1 MKIELR
7 KASLSDA
14 EILWK
19 MQKAAFAPLYE
30 IYRDEGSPAMEP
42 LSRTQERLEQSET
55 SYYFILA
62 DGAPAGAIRV
72 RDWQGERPKVISPL
86 FVLPD
91 FQGRGIAQRAI
102 RRAEEIHG
110 SPDWLLDTIVTE
122 DKLRHLYEKMGY
134 RDTGKRCP
142 VNEKLTLVLY
152 YKA

>member
-14 EILWK
+14 ETLWK
-19 MQKAAFAPLYE
+19 MQKAAFTSIYE

-42 LSRTQERLEQSET
+42 LSRTQERLKQSET

-62 DGAPAGAIRV
+62 DRAYAGAIRV
-72 RDWQGERPKVISPL
+72 RDWQGERPKIISPL
-86 FVLPD
+86 FVLPEY
-91 FQGRGIAQRAI
+91 QGRGIAQQAI
-102 RRAEEIHG
+102 CLAEEIHG
-110 SPDWLLDTIVTE
+110 SHDWLLDTIVTE

-134 RDTGKRCP
+134 RDIGKRCS
-142 VNEKLTLVLY
+142 VNEKLTLMLY

>member
-42 LSRTQERLEQSET
+42 LSRTRERLEQSET

-62 DGAPAGAIRV
+62 DGATAGAIRV

-110 SPDWLLDTIVTE
+110 SPDWLLDTVVTE

>member
-42 LSRTQERLEQSET
+42 LSRTRERLEQSET

-86 FVLPD
+86 FVL
-91 FQGRGIAQRAI
+91 Q
-102 RRAEEIHG
+102 
-110 SPDWLLDTIVTE
+110 DTVVTE

>member
-14 EILWK
+14 ETLWK

-30 IYRDEGSPAMEP
+30 IYRDESSPAIEP

-55 SYYFILA
+55 SYYLILA

-72 RDWQGERPKVISPL
+72 RDWRGERSKVISPL
-86 FVLPD
+86 FVLPEY
-91 FQGRGIAQRAI
+91 QGRGIAQQAI
-102 RRAEEIHG
+102 RLAEEIHG
-110 SPDWLLDTIVTE
+110 SHDWLLDTIVTE

-142 VNEKLTLVLY
+142 VNEKLTLMLY
-152 YKA
+152 

>member
-14 EILWK
+14 ETLWK
-19 MQKAAFAPLYE
+19 MQKVAFAPLYE

-42 LSRTQERLEQSET
+42 LFRTQERLEQSET

-62 DGAPAGAIRV
+62 DGANAGAIRV
-72 RDWQGERPKVISPL
+72 RDWRGERPKVISPL

-91 FQGRGIAQRAI
+91 FQGHGIAQRAI
-102 RRAEEIHG
+102 RLAEEIHG
-110 SPDWLLDTIVTE
+110 SHDWLLDTIVTE

-134 RDTGKRCP
+134 RDTSKRCP
-142 VNEKLTLVLY
+142 INEKLTLMLY

>member
-1 MKIELR
+1 
-7 KASLSDA
+7 
-14 EILWK
+14 
-19 MQKAAFAPLYE
+19 
-30 IYRDEGSPAMEP
+30 MEP

-72 RDWQGERPKVISPL
+72 RDWQGERPEGPSAPRPRSRRT
-86 FVLPD
+86 FE
-91 FQGRGIAQRAI
+91 GRGIAQRAI

-110 SPDWLLDTIVTE
+110 SHDWLLDTVVTE

>member
-1 MKIELR
+1 M
-7 KASLSDA
+7 
-14 EILWK
+14 
-19 MQKAAFAPLYE
+19 
-30 IYRDEGSPAMEP
+30 
-42 LSRTQERLEQSET
+42 
-55 SYYFILA
+55 
-62 DGAPAGAIRV
+62 

-110 SPDWLLDTIVTE
+110 SHDWLLDTIVTE

>member
-91 FQGRGIAQRAI
+91 FQGAALPSGRSAKRRKSTAAMIGCWIPSLRRTSSAIFTRRWATGIPANAVRSM
-102 RRAEEIHG
+102 R
-110 SPDWLLDTIVTE
+110 
-122 DKLRHLYEKMGY
+122 
-134 RDTGKRCP
+134 
-142 VNEKLTLVLY
+142 N
-152 YKA
+152 